1 MTELIAIQSELK
13 APKAQYNKFG
23 GYNYRRL
30 EDVLEAV
37 KPLLK
42 KHECELTF
50 DDVITEIGGRFY
62 ITATAT
68 LRNRTGEIRTATA
81 SAREEE
87 TKKGMDAAQIT
98 GAASSYARKYA
109 LNALF
114 AIDDTKDPDDPDSN
128 PVTKKRLFRSLQTN
142 STRAASRPSG
152 TRLWQ

>member
-50 DDVITEIGGRFY
+50 GGVV
-62 ITATAT
+62 AGVA
-68 LRNRTGEIRTATA
+68 
-81 SAREEE
+81 
-87 TKKGMDAAQIT
+87 
-98 GAASSYARKYA
+98 
-109 LNALF
+109 
-114 AIDDTKDPDDPDSN
+114 
-128 PVTKKRLFRSLQTN
+128 
-142 STRAASRPSG
+142 
-152 TRLWQ
+152 